1 MPRLFAAAPASTVR
15 PVLSPNCSLI
25 TFNNCKLFSSTLP
38 SQHPTPPGPGL
49 SLVACGYTPVGESV
63 QAVCGKA
70 GAGVAL
76 EVSAP
81 QQLLDQG
88 MAFAPA
94 RVHAYADCRSTHGY
108 EWGWLP

>member
-1 MPRLFAAAPASTVR
+1 M
-15 PVLSPNCSLI
+15 C
-25 TFNNCKLFSSTLP
+25 
-38 SQHPTPPGPGL
+38 
-49 SLVACGYTPVGESV
+49 LVSRGYTRISKSV
-63 QAVCGKA
+63 EAVRGKA

-94 RVHAYADCRSTHGY
+94 RVHAYADCRSTHHHV
-108 EWGWLP
+108 WGWLPNDLPSHVLQHPQGLGAHLPNTLRHQDFCTAS

>member
-1 MPRLFAAAPASTVR
+1 M
-15 PVLSPNCSLI
+15 C
-25 TFNNCKLFSSTLP
+25 
-38 SQHPTPPGPGL
+38 
-49 SLVACGYTPVGESV
+49 LVSRGYTRISKSV
-63 QAVCGKA
+63 QPVRGKA

-94 RVHAYADCRSTHGY
+94 RVHAYADCRSTHHV
-108 EWGWLP
+108 WGWVP